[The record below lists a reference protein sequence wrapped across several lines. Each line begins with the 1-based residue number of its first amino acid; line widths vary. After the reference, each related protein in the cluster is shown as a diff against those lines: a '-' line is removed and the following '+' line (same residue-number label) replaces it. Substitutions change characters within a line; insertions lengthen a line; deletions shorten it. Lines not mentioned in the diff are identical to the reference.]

1 MNDTPQPGTAGTAKP
16 KGSMY
21 LYSQPEFL
29 NREDHGRLGWR
40 TPEKPFEFA
49 ATINSVPLVASEM
62 SAAQKHYPIV
72 FSGKEDAVPL
82 AVVSILKDRNMF
94 VGDNGQWEPGAY
106 IPSYLR
112 RHPFATATGPDDQFA
127 IVIDRASAAISEDPE
142 TPFFNGEAGS
152 EQTQAMIDFCGRFE
166 AEQRRTKIFS
176 DRLAELDL
184 LVDQQVTAPGDDA
197 QRIASYVGIDVEKL
211 NGLAPD
217 ILQELHQ
224 SGYLSFI
231 FAHLFSLENWNRLL
245 ARRSAMMAAAGVPA
259 AGVPAAGVPAAGVPA
274 AGVQTEA

>member
-1 MNDTPQPGTAGTAKP
+1 MSDTPQPAAAGTAKP
-16 KGSMY
+16 QGSMY
-21 LYSQPEFL
+21 LYTQPEFL
-29 NREDHGRLGWR
+29 NREDHGSLGWR

-49 ATINSVPLVASEM
+49 ARISSVPLVASEM
-62 SAAQKHYPIV
+62 STAQKHYPVV

-94 VGDNGQWEPGAY
+94 VRDDGQWEPGTY

-127 IVIDRASAAISEDPE
+127 IVIDRASKAISEDPE
-142 TPFFNGEAGS
+142 TPFFSGDTVS
-152 EQTQAMIDFCGRFE
+152 EQTQSMIDFCGRFE
-166 AEQRRTKIFS
+166 AERRRTKAFS

-184 LVDQQVTAPGDDA
+184 LTDQQVTAPGDDA
-197 QRIASYVGIDVEKL
+197 QRIASYVAIDVEKL
-211 NGLAPD
+211 NGLAPEV
-217 ILQELHQ
+217 LQELHQ
-224 SGYLSFI
+224 NGYLSFI

-259 AGVPAAGVPAAGVPA
+259 AGAPE
-274 AGVQTEA
+274 AGVQPEA